1 MFGLTL
7 QKGLGIVPN
16 VPTPNNF
23 EDKGEIVEGH
33 LKKDFLNPKESKE
46 ESKLQAIG
54 SLQTPVNLWL
64 KFTFRLVQLQAII
77 NLLIY

>member
-16 VPTPNNF
+16 VPTLNNF
-23 EDKGEIVEGH
+23 EDSGGIVEGH
-33 LKKDFLNPKESKE
+33 LKKDFLNPKNLKDV
-46 ESKLQAIG
+46 SKLQAIE
-54 SLQTPVNLWL
+54 SLPIQENLWL
-64 KFTFRLVQLQAII
+64 KFIFRLVQLQVII